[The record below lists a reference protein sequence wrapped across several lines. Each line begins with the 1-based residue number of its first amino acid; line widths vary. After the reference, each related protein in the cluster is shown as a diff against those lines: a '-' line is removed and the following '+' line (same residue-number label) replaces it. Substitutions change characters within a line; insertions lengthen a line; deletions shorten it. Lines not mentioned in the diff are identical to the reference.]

1 MYNFH
6 RLVRIKEA
14 RQRSKKYAKILD
26 NRYKNSLRNPLEIG
40 KKVLVLAERLRK

>member
-14 RQRSKKYAKILD
+14 RQRSKKFTKNLD
-26 NRYKNSLRNPLEIG
+26 KRYKKSLRNSLDIG
-40 KKVLVLAERLRK
+40 EKVLVLAERLRK